1 MKSTRWMML
10 ILVMSVSLLGVA
22 CGGPEAE
29 TEPAEPVEEVEEP
42 IEEEVEEPEV
52 EEPEAE

>member
-10 ILVMSVSLLGVA
+10 ALLMSLSLLGVA
-22 CGGPEAE
+22 CGGPEVEAE
-29 TEPAEPVEEVEEP
+29 PGEPVEELEEPVEE
-42 IEEEVEEPEV
+42 EL